1 MFHLIRHFPAPRVS
15 VQCANGYWQMVPQPF
30 PTCLVAA
37 CCCSSW
43 CLLCLSPAM
52 TSART
57 CCPRRPP
64 TLLLHHPPPSPRPSP
79 LLPVRGD
86 TCGATITS
94 KETCARGSSTLTTS
108 TFSRSRRTARSAA
121 PRRRI
126 APSVSTALPPRCRA
140 AAARSPP
147 RAPRRRQPPA
157 PPRPSPLAGEGRG
170 RWRLGGEGARGRG
183 RVGSSGTPLPASPY
197 LRISPVTFVLQMA
210 SPSTVCFFA
219 WQKSK
224 LERLVRMWRG
234 VGREGGRGTLSPES
248 ENHYPLSL
256 KCLDENAILKQCID
270 FPRAHRRSSPRAAQ
284 ELSPPRSLLPEP
296 GTGEIFF
303 FWHPPPGGD
312 FAWVLLSAVEGGCP
326 AGAGGRRWGDAGAC
340 RVPGVRPAAAGLQRR
355 YTATRSIVNIWG
367 WLRTDLTRISLSYL
381 FIIFFKRNYFKVK
394 AIWLF
399 PWL

>member
-1 MFHLIRHFPAPRVS
+1 
-15 VQCANGYWQMVPQPF
+15 MVPQPF

-64 TLLLHHPPPSPRPSP
+64 TLLHHPPPSPRPSP

-147 RAPRRRQPPA
+147 GRPGGCSPRPRRARAPSLGREGDGDASAERGRGAEVGWAPPGRRSPPA
-157 PPRPSPLAGEGRG
+157 PICASL
-170 RWRLGGEGARGRG
+170 RLH
-183 RVGSSGTPLPASPY
+183 L
-197 LRISPVTFVLQMA
+197 F
-210 SPSTVCFFA
+210 C
-219 WQKSK
+219 K
-224 LERLVRMWRG
+224 
-234 VGREGGRGTLSPES
+234 
-248 ENHYPLSL
+248 
-256 KCLDENAILKQCID
+256 
-270 FPRAHRRSSPRAAQ
+270 
-284 ELSPPRSLLPEP
+284 
-296 GTGEIFF
+296 
-303 FWHPPPGGD
+303 
-312 FAWVLLSAVEGGCP
+312 
-326 AGAGGRRWGDAGAC
+326 
-340 RVPGVRPAAAGLQRR
+340 
-355 YTATRSIVNIWG
+355 
-367 WLRTDLTRISLSYL
+367 WLRRAQFVSLPG
-381 FIIFFKRNYFKVK
+381 KRAN
-394 AIWLF
+394 
-399 PWL
+399 